1 MREKPLVINLYGG
14 PGTGKSTT
22 AAHLFALLKQR
33 DVNAELVREYAKDI
47 VWEGRTHLLSGV
59 FPYQLVIFSKQN
71 KRMFDLVGKVDVV
84 ITDSP
89 LWLSYHYSGHDEQML
104 HLIVRASEWYDEI
117 NFFLQRQKKF
127 NPMGRVHNEKESKLI
142 DMQLKEMLDTVN
154 IQYVSLD
161 ADECAADLII
171 DEIKERIWTP
181 KE

>member
-1 MREKPLVINLYGG
+1 
-14 PGTGKSTT
+14 
-22 AAHLFALLKQR
+22 
-33 DVNAELVREYAKDI
+33 
-47 VWEGRTHLLSGV
+47 
-59 FPYQLVIFSKQN
+59 
-71 KRMFDLVGKVDVV
+71 MFDLVGKVDVV

>member
-22 AAHLFALLKQR
+22 AAHVFALLKQK

-71 KRMFDLVGKVDVV
+71 KRMFDLVGKVDVI

-89 LWLSYHYSGHDEQML
+89 LWLSYHYSGHDEDML
-104 HLIVRASEWYDEI
+104 RLVVKTSIYYDEAHY
-117 NFFLQRQKKF
+117 FLRRIKKF
-127 NPMGRVHNEKESKLI
+127 NPSGRMHDEQESKLI
-142 DMQLKEMLDTVN
+142 DKQLQIMLDDLNVKYSIVN
-154 IQYVSLD
+154 
-161 ADECAADLII
+161 AD
-171 DEIKERIWTP
+171 
-181 KE
+181 

>member
-22 AAHLFALLKQR
+22 AAHVFALLKQK

-71 KRMFDLVGKVDVV
+71 KRMFDLVGKVDVIV
-84 ITDSP
+84 TDSP

-104 HLIVRASEWYDEI
+104 HLIVRTSKWYDEVH
-117 NFFLQRQKKF
+117 FFLNRTKKF
-127 NPMGRVHNEKESKLI
+127 NPMGRVHDEIESKLI
-142 DMQLKEMLDTVN
+142 DVQLQKMLEDCRIGCTF
-154 IQYVSLD
+154 ID
-161 ADECAADLII
+161 ADKHAAKFILDK
-171 DEIKERIWTP
+171 IKEKIWTP